1 MIRVSVKSAVLVVPL
16 ALAAAAACS
25 SDPAE
30 TFGGGGTGNGA
41 GTSSSTAGT
50 SSPTA
55 GTPSSGGSN
64 AAAGTSSTAG
74 TSPSAGTSSTGGTA
88 AGGTASGG
96 NGGTGTGGTSGGA
109 GGGGGSGGGGACDLD
124 CVAGVK
130 NEFQEALSNS
140 FIMVGCYS
148 KAAQDCI
155 TIPAGAQCPNQDSN
169 LPMEQ
174 QGITSKETFKVG
186 GTAGTHYLLTINVNG
201 MSEAKYYE
209 KGERAAGNTDP
220 ANPDAVNG
228 TDTFYTGGNPVNF
241 ENYNIYK
248 ITSLDDK
255 GAEVAHYYLNS
266 MPKTNTPYED
276 HSVYPI
282 AYTHDIEV
290 VGGGSVVYLSAD
302 RNCHAVDNCGIGHQS
317 ASCAQTAGRK
327 IPNENDLVLPTMYMG
342 KPVSQINLFGGNSQP
357 FHSQVIHIVA
367 KAVKPK

>member
-1 MIRVSVKSAVLVVPL
+1 MTRISSKMTIALVAPFA
-16 ALAAAAACS
+16 ALAAVAACS
-25 SDPAE
+25 STPSE
-30 TFGGGGTGNGA
+30 TFGASGATGTAGTTTTGGVPTTSGGTNSNPTA
-41 GTSSSTAGT
+41 GSNSSTAG
-50 SSPTA
+50 SNSPTA
-55 GTPSSGGSN
+55 GSNSPTGGAATGGTP
-64 AAAGTSSTAG
+64 ATAG
-74 TSPSAGTSSTGGTA
+74 TGGSAPNAGSAGTSA
-88 AGGTASGG
+88 
-96 NGGTGTGGTSGGA
+96 
-109 GGGGGSGGGGACDLD
+109 GGGGACDLD

-130 NEFQEALSNS
+130 NDNMDALTNS
-140 FIMVGCYS
+140 YIMVGCYS

-155 TIPAGAQCPNQDSN
+155 TLTGQCPNQNSA
-169 LPMEQ
+169 LPMEE
-174 QGITSKETFKVG
+174 QGYVSKQKFKIG

-209 KGERAAGNTDP
+209 KGTRAAGLTDP
-220 ANPDAVNG
+220 PNPDAVNG

-248 ITSLDDK
+248 ITTFDGA

-282 AYTHDIEV
+282 AYTHDIEI
-290 VGGGSVVYLSAD
+290 VGGGSVEYLLAD

-327 IPNENDLVLPTMYMG
+327 IPNENDLVLPTNYMG
-342 KPVSQINLFGGNSQP
+342 KPVSQLNLFGGNSQP

-367 KAVKPK
+367 KSVKPK